1 MIQSMTGFARLEIPC
16 QPGISLEIKAVN
28 SRYLDLYCR
37 LPDDLSGLEVNIRQL
52 AKQALQRGKVE
63 ISLLPNKGQGQQ
75 ASLNSEAL
83 QHNLALVQQL
93 EQQMQLQG
101 LSSRAI
107 SPLELLSLP
116 GVLSQ
121 QKNDWSEHDILDYV
135 AKGLAQLVQAR
146 QQEGQAL
153 AEMLS
158 ERLQQIEQ
166 LAQQVRARQ
175 PELLAAWQQRLRQR
189 IQDLSQQLDEQRL
202 QQEVAVLAQKADIA
216 EELDRLDTHIKE
228 CRRILKAGGACGRKL
243 DFYMQEF
250 NREAN
255 TLASK
260 ALSDDVTAIA
270 VEIKVLIEQM
280 REQVQNIE

>member
-1 MIQSMTGFARLEIPC
+1 MIHSMTGFARTEIDC
-16 QPGISLEIKAVN
+16 QPVISIEIKSVN
-28 SRYLDLYCR
+28 SRYLDTNCR
-37 LPDDLSGLEVNIRQL
+37 LPDDLSALEHPIRQL
-52 AKQALQRGKVE
+52 LKNKLQRGKID
-63 ISLLPNKGQGQQ
+63 ISLLANKKQGQQ
-75 ASLNSEAL
+75 SRLNPDALAQGLSLLL
-83 QHNLALVQQL
+83 QI

-101 LSSRAI
+101 LTSRA
-107 SPLELLSLP
+107 SSAQELLSLP

-121 QKNDWSEHDILDYV
+121 QQNDWQEDSVLAGV
-135 AKGLAQLVQAR
+135 AHAIEQLLLAR
-146 QQEGQAL
+146 EQEGQQL
-153 AEMLS
+153 AELLQ
-158 ERLQQIEQ
+158 ERLTQIQQ
-166 LAQQVRARQ
+166 LAAQIRQRQ
-175 PELLAAWQQRLRQR
+175 PELLAAWQRKLKQR
-189 IQDLSQQLDEQRL
+189 IADLSQQLDEQRA
-202 QQEVAVLAQKADIA
+202 QQEVAILAQKADIA

-228 CRRILKAGGACGRKL
+228 CRRILKQGGACGRKL